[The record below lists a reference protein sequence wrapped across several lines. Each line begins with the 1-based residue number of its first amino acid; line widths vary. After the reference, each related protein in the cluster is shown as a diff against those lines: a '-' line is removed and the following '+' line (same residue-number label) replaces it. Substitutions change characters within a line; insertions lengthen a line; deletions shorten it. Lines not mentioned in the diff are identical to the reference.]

1 MFVVVTRCVGVAGV
15 PAGQVRGGGGQEE
28 PDRADAQ
35 QVCADR
41 QEARHHRLIQLDH
54 AGDPTTA

>member
-1 MFVVVTRCVGVAGV
+1 MGVAGV

-28 PDRADAQ
+28 PDRTDAQ

-41 QEARHHRLIQLDH
+41 QEARHHRLVQLDH